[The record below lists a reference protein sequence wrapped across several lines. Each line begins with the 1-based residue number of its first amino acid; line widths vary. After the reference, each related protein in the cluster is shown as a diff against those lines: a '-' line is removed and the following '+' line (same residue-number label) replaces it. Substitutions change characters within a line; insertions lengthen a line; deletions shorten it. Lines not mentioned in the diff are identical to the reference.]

1 MKAKEVWKS
10 GFVRRWHSHPDLA
23 STNQTNAAHQW
34 GVAII
39 AMHLFPDDDDLLKAA
54 LLHDVGEVNLG
65 DLSAP
70 AKRSKPILAKAY
82 KEAEDL
88 NMATMDVPIPECSK
102 NRLDLCDMLEAFLW
116 VQHHQREVLETIS
129 WLDQIQRMCWI
140 AEEEGVLENLMKIVK
155 P

>member
-10 GFVRRWHSHPDLA
+10 GFVRRWHCHPDLA

-54 LLHDVGEVNLG
+54 LLHDVGEVHLG

-70 AKRSKPILAKAY
+70 AKRSNHRLAHAY

-88 NMATMDVPIPECSK
+88 NMESMVVPIPVCEIR
-102 NRLDLCDMLEAFLW
+102 RLELCDMLEAFLW
-116 VQHHQREVLETIS
+116 AKHHRPEIVKTPS
-129 WLDQIQRMCWI
+129 WVDQLARAMQI
-140 AEEEGVLENLMKIVK
+140 ADQEGVLKNFIQILK